1 MYYVTIDKE
10 KILSLLRGFVVGKIK
25 VDIVHLQTLDDTL
38 IFQSG
43 KGFNIQWL
51 SKTLDLVCI
60 KLSIDKS
67 ILLDI
72 SVEEI
77 KVRNLASAVVSGKMP
92 SEIFKGF
99 IGW

>member
-25 VDIVHLQTLDDTL
+25 VDIVHLQTLDGTL